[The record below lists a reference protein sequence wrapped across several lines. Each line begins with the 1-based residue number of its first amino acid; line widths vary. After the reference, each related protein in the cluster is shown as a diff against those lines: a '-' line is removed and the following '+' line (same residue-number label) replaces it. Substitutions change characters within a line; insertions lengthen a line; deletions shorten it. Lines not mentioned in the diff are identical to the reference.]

1 MTMGISISISL
12 SLRCRSAMIGLVLL
26 SAAGSVLAERFQ
38 FAAIGDVPYTSPAQ
52 LDRLVQRVNALPV
65 RFTIHVGDIKSG
77 STVCSDDTFE
87 AVKRQF
93 NAFDQP
99 LIYTPGDNEWT
110 DCHRKN
116 NGPYD
121 PLERLQKLRQIFFG
135 TNLSLGQHALVL
147 DTQSQD
153 EAFREFSENR
163 RWHTKTV
170 TFATVHLVG
179 SNNNWQPEL
188 PSSSEFS
195 KRNDANIAW
204 MRSTFAAAKKNA
216 HHAVVLAMQA
226 DTSYQDPRVKASGV
240 AQWLD
245 AFRQEALAWGKPV
258 LLIQGDTH
266 EFTVDRPFETSDPAL
281 AHVQRLIVPGEQTAA
296 AVVID
301 VDTSNASEPFSL
313 RLQQP

>member
-1 MTMGISISISL
+1 MTPCAIYRSAVITL
-12 SLRCRSAMIGLVLL
+12 SLICV
-26 SAAGSVLAERFQ
+26 AGPALAERFR
-38 FAAIGDVPYTSPAQ
+38 FVAIGDVPYTSAAQ
-52 LDRLVQRVNALPV
+52 LDRLVERVNTLPV

-77 STVCSDDTFE
+77 STVCSDETFE

-121 PLERLQKLRQIFFG
+121 PLERLQKLRQLFFD
-135 TNLSLGQHALVL
+135 TNLSLGRHPVVL
-147 DTQSQD
+147 DVQSQT

-163 RWHTKTV
+163 RWHTESV
-170 TFATVHLVG
+170 TFATVHIVG

-188 PSSSEFS
+188 PSSIEFS

-204 MRSTFAAAKKNA
+204 MRSTFAVAKKKG
-216 HHAVVLAMQA
+216 HRAVVLAMQA
-226 DTSYQDPRVKASGV
+226 DTFYQDPRVKESGV

-266 EFTVDRPFETSDPAL
+266 QFTIDRPFETSHPAVPN
-281 AHVQRLIVPGEQTAA
+281 VQRLIVPGEQTAE
-296 AVVID
+296 AVMIE
-301 VDTSNASEPFSL
+301 VDTSNSSEPFSL
-313 RLQQP
+313 GLHQP